1 MIEVIEMKKQE
12 IKSIL
17 MSMRTQENDTLI
29 NRLLGKI
36 DKMDEQSIQ
45 TTLEKIGNTEES
57 VRKFFES
64 KLSERH
70 HNQSE
75 QKYPINDMFT
85 YGISGNCIHLH
96 LPGDLHQMLSEK
108 GISGTM
114 DIINLQLLDAIEKI
128 KQLRDNGFYR
138 FQEKD
143 SIYMISPILVTREM
157 KFLDSMDFHT
167 HSYRKKDLNNDT
179 FLRNHPK
186 ARLAT
191 QIFGKDKNVGTA
203 SISFQTISSKE
214 WQDKKELKVQ
224 EFVSKGITLQEGSL
238 SKE

>member
-1 MIEVIEMKKQE
+1 MKKQE
-12 IKSIL
+12 IKNIL

-29 NRLLGKI
+29 NNLLGKI
-36 DKMDEQSIQ
+36 DMMDEKSFQ
-45 TTLEKIGNTEES
+45 TALEKVGNNEEG

-75 QKYPINDMFT
+75 EKFPINDMFT

-96 LPGDLHQMLSEK
+96 LPGDLHQMLAKK
-108 GISGTM
+108 GLSGT
-114 DIINLQLLDAIEKI
+114 INTVNLQLLDAIDKI

-138 FQEKD
+138 FQGKD
-143 SIYMISPILVTREM
+143 SIYMISPILIEREM
-157 KFLDSMDFHT
+157 KFLDSMDFQT
-167 HSYRKKDLNNDT
+167 QLYRKKDLNDDKFIEEHT
-179 FLRNHPK
+179 E

-203 SISFQTISSKE
+203 SIKFETISSKE
-214 WQDKKELKVQ
+214 WQEKKREKIQ
-224 EFVSKGITLQEGSL
+224 EFAKKGITLQENAPT
-238 SKE
+238 KE